1 MVKSDSLELKSS
13 ESFSLLNF
21 QRRFQHKRA
30 LVNKKTID
38 AEIKWKGHF
47 CLIMWLVTQLN
58 FLGMKNERI
67 YGISVVDSNNTD
79 YPKLCSPDNASNY
92 SEKYQNG
99 PYCGMHEVKNG

>member
-1 MVKSDSLELKSS
+1 MKWALLCWNLLWKFKRLKDSEDLSSKES
-13 ESFSLLNF
+13 ES
-21 QRRFQHKRA
+21 Q
-30 LVNKKTID
+30 
-38 AEIKWKGHF
+38 
-47 CLIMWLVTQLN
+47 LI